1 MKFDLIRSDNDVLAF
16 MVANAP
22 MGCAEFKDGDSGWK
36 VVRGD
41 GVVTAVAAFSG
52 WQPAFSSVEFSGIA
66 LRSHA
71 VSIRI
76 VLQLGRYAYEQLRVN
91 RIWARTSAK
100 NARAIK
106 LLENIG
112 FTPEGTSAD
121 FYGVGHGA
129 RNYRMLRREWD
140 LLHPALQAKV
150 AA

>member
-1 MKFDLIRSDNDVLAF
+1 MRFELIRSDNDVLAF

-91 RIWARTSAK
+91 RIWARTSTKNKRAK
-100 NARAIK
+100 D
-106 LLENIG
+106 LLEHIG
-112 FTPEGTSAD
+112 FTREGTFVD
-121 FYGVGHGA
+121 FYGLGENA
-129 RNYRMLRREWD
+129 ANYRLLRREWD
-140 LLHPALQAKV
+140 EIHALKV